1 MDFWY
6 LVTSIGEPQVW
17 AASAAILLLSYFIF
31 RKKLSSEKRKLF
43 RKVLYIYIPGV
54 LVSLLIVLLMKSLI
68 TIERPCIPCVIAT
81 NNCNQYC
88 DIDNSFPSGHT
99 TAMFAVVTSLY
110 LALRRKQLL
119 PLYII
124 ALYVAASR
132 YFLGV
137 HWPADLIGGAVLGIT
152 IPAIFWIVYKKEYEP
167 RDG

>member
-31 RKKLSSEKRKLF
+31 RKKLSSDKRKLF

-54 LVSLLIVLLMKSLI
+54 LVSLLIVLLMKSII
-68 TIERPCIPCVIAT
+68 TIERPCIPCAVASE
-81 NNCNQYC
+81 CNQYC

-110 LALRRKQLL
+110 LALRRKRIM
-119 PLYII
+119 PLY
-124 ALYVAASR
+124 ALAILVAASR

-137 HWPADLIGGAVLGIT
+137 HWATDLIGGAIIGIV
-152 IPAIFWIVYKKEYEP
+152 IPVIFWIVYKKEYEP
-167 RDG
+167 RGG

>member
-17 AASAAILLLSYFIF
+17 AASTAILLLAYFIF
-31 RKKLSSEKRKLF
+31 RKRLSSDKRKLF

-54 LVSLLIVLLMKSLI
+54 LISLLIVLLMKNLI
-68 TIERPCIPCVIAT
+68 IIERPCIPCVVAS
-81 NNCNQYC
+81 NCNPYC

-110 LALRRKQLL
+110 LALSRKRIL
-119 PLYII
+119 PLY
-124 ALYVAASR
+124 ALAILVAASR

-137 HWPADLIGGAVLGIT
+137 HWPADLVAGAILGT
-152 IPAIFWIVYKKEYEP
+152 VIPVIFWIVYKKEYEP
-167 RDG
+167 RGG

>member
-6 LVTSIGEPQVW
+6 LVTNIGEPQIW
-17 AASAAILLLSYFIF
+17 AASTAILLLAYFIF

-54 LVSLLIVLLMKSLI
+54 LISLLVVLIMKNLI
-68 TIERPCIPCVIAT
+68 IIERPCIPCVVAS
-81 NNCNQYC
+81 NCNPYC

-119 PLYII
+119 PLY
-124 ALYVAASR
+124 ALALLVAASR

-152 IPAIFWIVYKKEYEP
+152 IPVIFWIVYKKEYEP
-167 RDG
+167 RGG